1 MPRVY
6 STAGHLN
13 WGRARARARTRAPHA
28 GNCLGVASGVERSD
42 AGVDVVA
49 DSIAVRIGCTRA
61 ATDAQRIEHVPG
73 TVAIA
78 GRDAATAACIDRPK
92 PVAYAAGVERAH
104 AGIDGIAD
112 AVIVGVAIGDGS
124 AGAEVAACG
133 EEAGAVGIGGGGV
146 EVASGGRHAPRH
158 LIDVADPVV
167 VGVAIGDG
175 SAGAEVAAGSK
186 DARAVGIGRGGVEV
200 AGGRRHAPWYLIDVA
215 DTVVVG
221 IAIDHG
227 TA

>member
-1 MPRVY
+1 V
-6 STAGHLN
+6 
-13 WGRARARARTRAPHA
+13 
-28 GNCLGVASGVERSD
+28 
-42 AGVDVVA
+42 
-49 DSIAVRIGCTRA
+49 
-61 ATDAQRIEHVPG
+61 
-73 TVAIA
+73 
-78 GRDAATAACIDRPK
+78 
-92 PVAYAAGVERAH
+92 
-104 AGIDGIAD
+104 
-112 AVIVGVAIGDGS
+112 VGVAINDRS
-124 AGAEVAACG
+124 AGADVAACG
-133 EEAGAVGIGGGGV
+133 KDAGTVGIGGGGI
-146 EVASGGRHAPRH
+146 EVARCSGNTPWNF
-158 LIDVADPVV
+158 IDIADPVV